1 MTRATSA
8 LIRRAAIAPPRRHNA
23 MRALAGIAALLL
35 SASTA
40 PAADKPLE
48 IGVLALGPRN
58 EPVWGC
64 KPGERSGN
72 GVSHE
77 TMPFYVR
84 GMLDELDKLS
94 YADIRAENADRARR
108 RFNLDMRLGTLA
120 ELRSAAHDFIRKP
133 VDIIVAVATAGVR
146 VAQEETRDHPIPIL
160 FPGISDP
167 VADGFVASLAR
178 PGGWITGVSHQQ
190 VQASGKRV
198 EMFKEILPGLQRLI
212 TIRKAGYGPSEKS
225 MPEIRATAGRL
236 GVEVL
241 DWSLNSRDELKAKLA
256 ALEHGASAGILMLPD
271 SFAISSL
278 DLIVPASLERGVPI
292 FGQQDYMA
300 DWGAVAAYGPS
311 TYQAGGRVAHYIDK
325 IVKGAKP
332 GDLPVEPVDPVSVVN
347 LKAARCLGIS
357 IPPDVLHQADR
368 VIQ

>member
-8 LIRRAAIAPPRRHNA
+8 QFRRAATALRLDARRL
-23 MRALAGIAALLL
+23 RAVIVALLM

-40 PAADKPLE
+40 AAADKPVE

-58 EPVWGC
+58 EPVWSC
-64 KPGERSGN
+64 RPGQPANDEAAHKT
-72 GVSHE
+72 V
-77 TMPFYVR
+77 PFYVR
-84 GMLDELDKLS
+84 GMLDELDKLNYIDERS
-94 YADIRAENADRARR
+94 ENGSRAGR
-108 RFNLDMRLGTLA
+108 RFNLDMRMGTLA
-120 ELRSAAHDFIRKP
+120 ELRSAAQDFIRKP

-198 EMFKEILPGLQRLI
+198 ELFKEMLPGLQRLI
-212 TIRKAGYGPSEKS
+212 TIRRSGYGPSEKS
-225 MPEIRATAGRL
+225 MAEVRATAERL
-236 GVEVL
+236 KIEVQ
-241 DWSLNSRDELKAKLA
+241 DWALASRDELTGKLA
-256 ALEHGASAGILMLPD
+256 GLRHDTAAGILMLPD
-271 SFAISSL
+271 TFTISNL
-278 DLIVPASLERGVPI
+278 DLIVQASLTQQVPI
-292 FGQQDYMA
+292 YGQQDYMA
-300 DWGAVAAYGPS
+300 DWGALAAYGPS

-332 GDLPVEPVDPVSVVN
+332 GELPVEPVDPMLVIN
-347 LKAARCLGIS
+347 LKVASCLGIS